1 MKNSL
6 IVALASVSLLGSF
19 CAFAQPAADSYPSRL
34 IKFVVPYPPGSALDL
49 VGRVIA
55 ERLSTSLKQ
64 ATIVENRPGMA
75 TLLGGA
81 YVAKSP
87 PDGHTLMLGTNSTF
101 AISPLLYKNSPV
113 DPTKDFTLI
122 SRLGAVNFF
131 LVTNSTLPSRTVDE
145 LVDLVKRNPGKHSY
159 ASAGNGSAH
168 HLFMEVF
175 KSRLG
180 LDIRHIPYKGSALA
194 LPDLFS
200 GQVEMMF
207 LDGSLAMPNIRSG
220 KLAGLG
226 TSMASKATLLPSV
239 PPIANS
245 VPNFDLAGWIAVAGP
260 AGIPPPIVGRIE
272 AVLRTYLETPEYR
285 AVLAKA
291 AIEPISPMTP
301 EELNRFVKDEL
312 ARWAQVIKQSGAS
325 ADD

>member
-1 MKNSL
+1 MSTSL
-6 IVALASVSLLGSF
+6 RTALAALALLGST
-19 CAFAQPAADSYPSRL
+19 CTVAQPSADSFPSRF
-34 IKFVVPYPPGSALDL
+34 IKFVVPYPPGSGVDL

-55 ERLSTSLKQ
+55 ERLNTSLKQ

-75 TLLGGA
+75 TLLGAA

-87 PDGHTLMLGTNSTF
+87 PDGYTLMIGTNSTF

-131 LVTNSTLPSRTVDE
+131 LVINPSLPSRTVDE
-145 LVDLVKRNPGKHSY
+145 LIDLVKKNPGKYSY
-159 ASAGNGSAH
+159 ASAGSGSAH

-200 GQVEMMF
+200 GQIEVMF
-207 LDGSLAMPNIRSG
+207 LDGSVAMPNIRAG
-220 KLAGLG
+220 KLIGLG
-226 TSMASKATLLPSV
+226 TSMASKTTLLPSV
-239 PPIANS
+239 LPIANS

-260 AGIPPPIVGRIE
+260 AGIPQAIVKRIE
-272 AVLRTYLETPEYR
+272 GVLRPYLDTPEYR

-291 AIEPISPMTP
+291 AIESVSPMSS

-312 ARWAQVIKQSGAS
+312 KHWAQVIKQSGAT
-325 ADD
+325 AE